1 MNILYNLVVF
11 VHIIAVIFAF
21 GPTFAYPLFVGV
33 AEKTNPRA
41 LPVIGV
47 GIATWDKV
55 SIPLMAIIAVAGL
68 GLVFIGPWSFSQF
81 YVSWGILATI
91 AIFAQTIWFFM
102 PKWKRLFELVERDI
116 ADSGDGEVKF
126 SDEYQALKKQIDL
139 GGLIV
144 AIVIVYTIYVMVRKS
159 PI

>member
-1 MNILYNLVVF
+1 MNVLYTLLVF
-11 VHIIAVIFAF
+11 VHIIAVVFAF

-55 SIPLMAIIAVAGL
+55 SVPLMALIAIAGL
-68 GLVFIGPWSFSQF
+68 TLVFMGYGSFNQF
-81 YVSWGILATI
+81 YVVWGIVATI

-102 PKWKRLFELVERDI
+102 PKWKRLFEIVERDI
-116 ADSGDGEVKF
+116 EASGEGEVKF
-126 SDEYQALKKQIDL
+126 SAEYDALKKQIDL

-144 AIVIVYTIYVMVRKS
+144 AIIIVYTIYVMVRKS